1 MPHDM
6 FHRNATISMIMNKIL
21 FLTIYFLLFFFS
33 MSSHDGTSEP
43 TALEKHSGNTHNTK
57 SGFRRIIIIFD
68 TPLYHDS
75 RVSSLFLIPFHPPQE
90 SCITVS
96 FFLLYMRVYWL
107 RDSFLFTDHFLFN
120 YVPHWEETLGR
131 VIAINFCLL
140 TIKRCILN
148 YKVPN
153 YTSHSCIWWSSLKIY
168 FKNTTSNIVQNSQ

>member
-1 MPHDM
+1 MAPVSQ
-6 FHRNATISMIMNKIL
+6 RPLKNIAATHTTLNQ
-21 FLTIYFLLFFFS
+21 
-33 MSSHDGTSEP
+33 D
-43 TALEKHSGNTHNTK
+43 SG
-57 SGFRRIIIIFD
+57 
-68 TPLYHDS
+68 
-75 RVSSLFLIPFHPPQE
+75 VSSLFLTHHFITSIILILNPISSAQE